1 MDYQLEISYYFTQLS
16 NGFLHK
22 NRAALLQLFRDYAES
37 NKSLVIDAISKT
49 NPVESEIFWHF
60 IESVCDNFAEWRECF
75 IVLFARL
82 LDTAEKMKD
91 PSPVINSLEAF
102 HMLKEV
108 ADFAFVNEVKAVVK
122 KHINTG
128 NYPLKRFLV
137 WFFSHCITAIDAG
150 DIDLIKS
157 LRFDDDIIV
166 RYYAIT
172 SYNSYRGNPPDK
184 GISDVDQLLIDIS
197 DVYSCDPLN

>member
-22 NRAALLQLFRDYAES
+22 NRASLLKLFRDYAES

-49 NPVESEIFWHF
+49 NALESEIFWHF
-60 IESVCDNFAEWRECF
+60 IESVCDNFSEWRDCF
-75 IVLFARL
+75 VSLFVRL
-82 LDTAEKMKD
+82 LATAEKMPD
-91 PSPVINSLEAF
+91 PAPVINSLEAF

-108 ADFAFVNEVKAVVK
+108 ADYVFVLQIKEIVKENLK
-122 KHINTG
+122 TK

-137 WFFSHCITAIDAG
+137 WFFSHCISSKDSADMN
-150 DIDLIKS
+150 LIKN
-157 LRFDDDIIV
+157 LRFDDDVIV

-172 SYNSYRGNPPDK
+172 SYNSYKGNPADK
-184 GISDVDQLLIDIS
+184 GLSDFDRLVIDIS
-197 DVYSCDPLN
+197 DIYSCDPLI